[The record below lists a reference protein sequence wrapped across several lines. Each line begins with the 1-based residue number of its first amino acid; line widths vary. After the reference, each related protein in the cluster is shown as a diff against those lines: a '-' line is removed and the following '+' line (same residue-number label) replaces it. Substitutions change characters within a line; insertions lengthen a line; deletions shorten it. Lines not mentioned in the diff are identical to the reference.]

1 MPDYAS
7 TSQLLNRIIEPSIAP
22 NNWPIIRPLVDLLH
36 SMSLEG
42 HTSLPLSAARQILP
56 ESSTGQWQRAL
67 EDEVSR
73 SRAISSGEN
82 PHCPVVL
89 DNGYLYWQR
98 YHHLEVAIAESLL
111 SRVNALDFEKDS
123 NPVVARL
130 FDPDTAHTHQIDA
143 ARIATSQQLSI
154 IIGGPGTGKT
164 TTVAKILASLVELY
178 DRKSLDILMLAPTG
192 KAAARLAESMRHQI
206 GQLDVSNEVKALIPT
221 EAKTIHRAIGLGRHK
236 ARFHANNPL
245 LTDIVVVDEA
255 SMIDAGLMLKLLKA
269 LPAKTQLIFLGDAN
283 QLASVEAGS
292 VLADLCLASQSPNSR
307 LFGCLAE
314 LTHSYRFNDQSG
326 IGKLASAVKEEK
338 PNDAEHILF
347 NESHPELVHYSEL
360 DVAALSKPYFNYL
373 DSVAAITTASPQPL
387 IEALNGFNQWRILA
401 ATREGD
407 AGVRKLTEGI
417 EAYLAEHRYIA
428 PTTEHYRGRP
438 LMVLENDYNQN
449 LFNGDIGII
458 VEVDGRLMA
467 CFEGE
472 NNQPRL
478 ILPARLPK
486 VETAYVMTIHKSQ
499 GSEFE
504 GCAVVLPDEPTEAQK
519 SVLTRELLFTG
530 LTRAK
535 KRFVYVGTK
544 KSLRSSIENKTQRF
558 SGLTARL

>member
-1 MPDYAS
+1 MTDH
-7 TSQLLNRIIEPSIAP
+7 TITCQLLNRMIEPNIATE
-22 NNWPIIRPLVDLLH
+22 NWPIIRPLIDLLH

-42 HTSLPLSAARQILP
+42 HTSLPLSAARQLLS
-56 ESSTGQWQRAL
+56 ESLTSQWQRAL
-67 EDEVSR
+67 DEEVIN
-73 SRAISSGEN
+73 SRAISSGQN
-82 PHCPVVL
+82 PHCPIVF

-98 YHHLEVAIAESLL
+98 YHHLEVTIAESLL
-111 SRVNALDFEKDS
+111 SRVNPLEFEKSTD
-123 NPVVARL
+123 PVIDRL
-130 FDPDTAHTHQIDA
+130 FNPNNAHERQIDA

-154 IIGGPGTGKT
+154 IVGGPGTGKT

-178 DRKSLDILMLAPTG
+178 DRTSLDILMLAPTG

-206 GQLDVSNEVKALIPT
+206 DQLDVSNDVKAQIPT

-314 LTHSYRFNDQSG
+314 LTHSYRFNDNSG
-326 IGKLASAVKEEK
+326 IGRLASAIKQDN
-338 PNDAEHILF
+338 PDDAELILF
-347 NESHPELVHYSEL
+347 NESHPELIHYTDL
-360 DVAALSKPYFNYL
+360 DIAALCTPYFDYL
-373 DSVAAITTASPQPL
+373 DTVASIVTDAPQPL
-387 IEALNGFNQWRILA
+387 IEALSHFSQWRILA
-401 ATREGD
+401 ATRDGD
-407 AGVRKLTEGI
+407 AGVHALTERI
-417 EAYLAEHRYIA
+417 EAYLAERQSIV
-428 PTTEHYRGRP
+428 PSSEHYRGRP

-478 ILPARLPK
+478 VLPSRLPK

-504 GCAVVLPDEPTEAQK
+504 GCAVVLPDAPTEAQK
-519 SVLTRELLFTG
+519 SLLTRELLFTG

-544 KSLRSSIENKTQRF
+544 KSLRYSIMNKTQRF